1 MGKFAK
7 KWKME
12 GKIIQNIIKI
22 YQFLFHKQMEV
33 TTIMDLKSIKMANYV
48 LHVAVQTLKYC
59 LGIPGSK
66 AWSKYS
72 SSKPS
77 HFLC

>member
-1 MGKFAK
+1 
-7 KWKME
+7 ME
-12 GKIIQNIIKI
+12 GKIIQNIPKI
-22 YQFLFHKQMEV
+22 YQFLFHKQIEV
-33 TTIMDLKSIKMANYV
+33 TTIMDLCFTRNYV